1 MSSPSHPTSNIED
14 AFSSNFP
21 DYIPASPDYVP
32 ASPGKTYSSSSNNS
46 FGLVPIASPTLS
58 LFHDDPYMK
67 VMHAY
72 YAKESPIP
80 PPTIV
85 PPSSMF
91 NPQEFFLPEELLP
104 LKKRGRDRSS
114 SSTSALPQAFKIGE
128 SSRKT
133 SLERHEE
140 QIKEILNHLDELSL
154 DRIEHIEDKIEGLGN
169 GRVIIQQDFEN
180 LEAELRESHTQ
191 IAKLQ
196 RKQMGNNSKIALAR
210 FRIANLEQIIKEI
223 QVRHQADKESLLDA
237 IYEHKNS

>member
-1 MSSPSHPTSNIED
+1 MSSPNHPTSDIED

-21 DYIPASPDYVP
+21 DYISASPDYVP
-32 ASPGKTYSSSSNNS
+32 ASPGNTYSSSSNNS

-67 VMHAY
+67 VMQAY

-85 PPSSMF
+85 PPSPMLSPMF

-114 SSTSALPQAFKIGE
+114 SFYSGPFSELEIGVVYH
-128 SSRKT
+128 KT

-140 QIKEILNHLDELSL
+140 QIEKILNHLDELSL
-154 DRIEHIEDKIEGLGN
+154 GPH
-169 GRVIIQQDFEN
+169 
-180 LEAELRESHTQ
+180 
-191 IAKLQ
+191 
-196 RKQMGNNSKIALAR
+196 
-210 FRIANLEQIIKEI
+210 
-223 QVRHQADKESLLDA
+223 
-237 IYEHKNS
+237 